1 MLWPSAFLLVTAA
14 ALALAIY
21 EIIKTLAEKPT
32 DQAAAIGELLLV
44 IVLAI
49 GEVLAFLELRHIAK
63 EREFNSW
70 LKAQDVWNDEGFR
83 TGRGKIFQRLRDR
96 NRVWSRTERE
106 EALDIC
112 RRMDEFAHLAAF
124 LGRRRMLNTWDDP
137 VAKAWIVLEAVVFD
151 ERVHSRWRYKWNT
164 FELLGRDALAKLVR
178 EGRDQISFRGLAV
191 SYPVKQMTRDSRRAV
206 AVLLFCDCGS
216 DRVDIKLWNVRRAQH
231 HCQRCATRH
240 GSTALPS
247 LIVVATSRGGAN
259 CPHAS
264 PREISHLADQRNAR
278 ACISI

>member
-1 MLWPSAFLLVTAA
+1 MSHSGSSSSGSQSRIGVKHEAVSLVCRCGWLSVNAIRRATSQFSRLTRVMLWPSAFLLVTAA

-178 EGRDQISFRGLAV
+178 EGRD
-191 SYPVKQMTRDSRRAV
+191 
-206 AVLLFCDCGS
+206 
-216 DRVDIKLWNVRRAQH
+216 
-231 HCQRCATRH
+231 
-240 GSTALPS
+240 
-247 LIVVATSRGGAN
+247 
-259 CPHAS
+259 
-264 PREISHLADQRNAR
+264 PRPT
-278 ACISI
+278 